1 MAVEDSRSVLAS
13 QSRESPSKPAWSAQ
27 VITLFPEAFPGAL
40 QFSLVGNALEA
51 GIWSLETIDLREF
64 GIGRHRQVDD
74 TPAGGGAGM
83 VLRPDVAAA
92 AIEFAKTNGS
102 AGTSDWPLVCL
113 SPRGRRFDDAIARSW
128 SFKRGVTLFSCRF
141 EGIDQRVI
149 DEFEIEEISLGD
161 FVLSGGEIAA
171 QALIDATV
179 RLIPRVL
186 GNQES
191 AESES
196 FSQGLLEYPQYTRPR
211 TWRGRQ
217 IPETLVSGHHAKIA
231 AWRQAQSEGLTRNR
245 RPDLWKNYCAS
256 FGRNFDEDSQG
267 NLRTDLFAQSNRPK
281 GE

>member
-1 MAVEDSRSVLAS
+1 MASEFSRSILDPQLQGFGSDPVW
-13 QSRESPSKPAWSAQ
+13 RAQ

-40 QFSLVGNALEA
+40 HLSVAGSALEA
-51 GIWSLETIDLREF
+51 GIWSLETINLREF
-64 GIGRHRQVDD
+64 GVGRHRQVDD
-74 TPAGGGAGM
+74 TPSGGGAGM
-83 VLRPDVAAA
+83 VIRPDVAAA
-92 AIEFAKTNGS
+92 ALEFAKAQRSNDS
-102 AGTSDWPLVCL
+102 SEWPLVCL
-113 SPRGRRFDDAIARSW
+113 SPRGRRFDDSIARSW
-128 SFKRGVTLFSCRF
+128 SRKRGVTLFSCRF

-149 DEFEIEEISLGD
+149 EDFEVEEVSLGD

-191 AESES
+191 TECES

-217 IPETLVSGHHAKIA
+217 IPEILVSGHHAKIA
-231 AWRQAQSEGLTRNR
+231 AWRQAQSERLTRDR
-245 RPDLWKNYCAS
+245 RPDLWLDFCAKN
-256 FGRNFDEDSQG
+256 GRNIDDDLQG
-267 NLRTDLFAQSNRPK
+267 TLRKVKSARLNRPK

>member
-1 MAVEDSRSVLAS
+1 
-13 QSRESPSKPAWSAQ
+13 
-27 VITLFPEAFPGAL
+27 
-40 QFSLVGNALEA
+40 
-51 GIWSLETIDLREF
+51 
-64 GIGRHRQVDD
+64 
-74 TPAGGGAGM
+74 
-83 VLRPDVAAA
+83 
-92 AIEFAKTNGS
+92 
-102 AGTSDWPLVCL
+102 
-113 SPRGRRFDDAIARSW
+113 
-128 SFKRGVTLFSCRF
+128 
-141 EGIDQRVI
+141 
-149 DEFEIEEISLGD
+149 
-161 FVLSGGEIAA
+161 
-171 QALIDATV
+171 
-179 RLIPRVL
+179 LIPRVL

-231 AWRQAQSEGLTRNR
+231 AWSQAQSEGLTRNR